1 MSINDKHKTVIT
13 WSVIAIMALTSI
25 LNSIFSN
32 MGKDLYEKIKLPT
45 ENRSMII
52 DLNEKMTNFNQQL
65 NRIDSVNKAQW
76 RVISTKKDK

>member
-1 MSINDKHKTVIT
+1 
-13 WSVIAIMALTSI
+13 
-25 LNSIFSN
+25 
-32 MGKDLYEKIKLPT
+32 
-45 ENRSMII
+45 MII